1 MLHQIRVKPTL
12 NFGVSTLRNN
22 SDRNFKPKGIQVSE
36 IYENKETISDLVK
49 VGDSYFISG
58 SHDGT
63 MRVYDT
69 RSIEMNIITEAEAI
83 YELKSDSSE

>member
-1 MLHQIRVKPTL
+1 
-12 NFGVSTLRNN
+12 
-22 SDRNFKPKGIQVSE
+22 
-36 IYENKETISDLVK
+36 

-83 YELKSDSSE
+83 YELKSDLSE